1 MQQCSDQQ
9 GEASDMAVR
18 PLIIGILFIG
28 ILVAIILSIG
38 WIDKTQP
45 VHQPDPLAPVAPG
58 TNPTTTA
65 PPPAQ

>member
-1 MQQCSDQQ
+1 
-9 GEASDMAVR
+9 MAVR

-45 VHQPDPLAPVAPG
+45 VHQPG
-58 TNPTTTA
+58 TKPTTTA

>member
-1 MQQCSDQQ
+1 
-9 GEASDMAVR
+9 MAVR

-45 VHQPDPLAPVAPG
+45 VHQPDPLAPAASG
-58 TNPTTTA
+58 ANPTTTA